1 MKISVVGSI
10 NMDMVV
16 TADRIPAKGETLHG
30 SSFDLVPGGKGA
42 NQAVAMARLGADVE
56 MFGCVGNDPNG
67 TALVEN
73 LVNEGVATEHIKRA
87 EGVPTGV
94 ALITVGEND
103 NTIVVVAGAN
113 GCVDREYIDSITEH
127 LLQSDLVALQHEVPI
142 DTIEYVVDL
151 CNANNIPVMLNP
163 APAAPLSSET
173 IEKITYLTPNE
184 HEAKILFDGVENL
197 ESLLVKYPE
206 KLIITLG
213 AAGVITYLKSGK
225 MVQVPARISHIVDT
239 TGAGDTF
246 NGAFAVRMSEGASI
260 EEALKFANIAAGL
273 SIEKFG
279 AQGGIPT
286 REEVMKELEA

>member
-67 TALVEN
+67 IALVEN

-113 GCVDREYIDSITEH
+113 GCVDRAYIDSIAEH
-127 LLQSDLVALQHEVPI
+127 LLRSDLVALQHEVPI

-151 CNANNIPVMLNP
+151 CSANGIPVMLNP

-184 HEAKILFDGVENL
+184 HEAKILFDGAENL

-225 MVQVPARISHIVDT
+225 FVQVPARISHIVDT

>member
-16 TADRIPAKGETLHG
+16 TAKRIPLKGETLHG
-30 SSFDLVPGGKGA
+30 SSFDLIPGGKGA

-67 TALVEN
+67 IALVEN
-73 LVNEGVATEHIKRA
+73 LANEGIAVEHIKKA
-87 EGVPTGV
+87 DGIPTGV

-113 GCVDREYIDSITEH
+113 GCVDREYVDSISES
-127 LLQSDLVALQHEVPI
+127 LLKSDLVALQHEIPS
-142 DTIEYVVDL
+142 DTIEYVVEL
-151 CNANNIPVMLNP
+151 CSANGIPVMLNP
-163 APAAPLSSET
+163 APAAPLSHET

-184 HEAKILFDGVENL
+184 HEAKILFDNAEDL
-197 ESLLVKYPE
+197 EPLLEKYPE

-213 AAGVITYLKSGK
+213 AAGAVTCLRSGS

-246 NGAFAVRMSEGASI
+246 NGAFAVMMSEGSDI
-260 EEALKFANIAAGL
+260 ESAIRFATVAAGL

-286 REEVMKELEA
+286 REEVVKELEA